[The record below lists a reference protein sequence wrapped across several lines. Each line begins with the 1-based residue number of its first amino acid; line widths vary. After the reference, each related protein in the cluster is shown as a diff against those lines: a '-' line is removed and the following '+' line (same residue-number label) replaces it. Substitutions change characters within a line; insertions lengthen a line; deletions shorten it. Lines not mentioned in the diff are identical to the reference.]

1 MRVSIL
7 TFIQAIQYGSTD
19 QLSVI
24 DMSQNLFRVEYSFD
38 LDLDFQFGEFW
49 FLDDL
54 YRFFGIFFFIFF

>member
-38 LDLDFQFGEFW
+38 LDLDFQFGEF
-49 FLDDL
+49 
-54 YRFFGIFFFIFF
+54 